1 MMFTPFQGW
10 GCGELDVLLGLGGFI
25 HFFLTHVLNINL
37 SKIPNG
43 VLNVFSF
50 CPPCVSKI
58 LLYMLGDNVCYVILI
73 VLMHCHVVSYCS
85 TFAQSHSL
93 STKLI

>member
-10 GCGELDVLLGLGGFI
+10 GCGELDDLLGLGDLFI
-25 HFFLTHVLNINL
+25 CSSHMFLNINL

-58 LLYMLGDNVCYVILI
+58 LLYMLGNNVCYVILI

-93 STKLI
+93 STKLT